1 MAEVLD
7 FDELNV
13 LENNVDE
20 MVEDIGGIIDD
31 PNRTAIIGE
40 IEDDLEELL
49 IMAYIFGQDYVN
61 RKLGTDVKATA
72 EEMEDTVFQKI
83 DGEDWRDR
91 IRQHIEEGDLGMV
104 KTVIRTESNRVYN
117 TAVGNSVDDS
127 GETDVQKTWVT
138 MGDEKVRD
146 THWHLEGVKVPY
158 GEKFYAIDGDSA
170 TAPGRFTMPENNI
183 NCRCTLRIS
192 K

>member
-13 LENNVDE
+13 LESNVDE

-61 RKLGTDVKATA
+61 RTLGTEVKATA
-72 EEMEDTVFQKI
+72 EEMEETVFQKI

-91 IRQHIEEGDLGMV
+91 IRKHIEEGDLGMV

-158 GEKFYAIDGDSA
+158 REKFYAIDGDSA

>member
-13 LENNVDE
+13 LESNVDE

-61 RKLGTDVKATA
+61 RTLGTEVKATA
-72 EEMEDTVFQKI
+72 EEMEETVFKQI

-104 KTVIRTESNRVYN
+104 KTVIRTEADRVYN
-117 TAVGNSVDDS
+117 EAVLDIAEDS
-127 GETDVQKTWVT
+127 GVENLNKTWET
-138 MGDEKVRD
+138 MADDRVRD
-146 THWHLEGVKVPY
+146 PHMRLHGVRVPINSY
-158 GEKFYAIDGDSA
+158 FWVDGERAL
-170 TAPGRFTMPENNI
+170 APHGFGVPELDCG
-183 NCRCTLRIS
+183 CRCRLRIS
-192 K
+192 KQ

>member
-1 MAEVLD
+1 MAEALG

-31 PNRTAIIGE
+31 PNRSAILGE

-61 RKLGTDVKATA
+61 RTLGTDVKATTA
-72 EEMEDTVFQKI
+72 EMEKAVYQEI

-91 IRQHIEEGDLGMV
+91 IRKHIEEGDLGMV
-104 KTVIRTESNRVYN
+104 QTVIRTESNRVYN

-127 GETDVQKTWVT
+127 GETDIKKTWVT
-138 MGDEKVRD
+138 MGDDRVRD
-146 THWHLEGVKVPY
+146 THWHLEGVTVPY
-158 GEKFYAIDGDSA
+158 GEKFFATDGDSA